1 MQLGVQLPEASG
13 MFAGVVTAEEQLSS
27 GRENGP
33 HRGGGAAAVAAV
45 LGGQGRRSGEGCV
58 HDDLPSSGPFGGTG
72 TDGASIG
79 DAGRSML
86 RDSRMAEPPLVRAH
100 GVTPGVPHLFRERS
114 TCDRTVTER

>member
-45 LGGQGRRSGEGCV
+45 VGGQGRRSGEGCV
-58 HDDLPSSGPFGGTG
+58 HDDLPSSGPFGER
-72 TDGASIG
+72 ALMVRRSVMLVVRCREP
-79 DAGRSML
+79 AGWPNRLSSVHM
-86 RDSRMAEPPLVRAH
+86 V
-100 GVTPGVPHLFRERS
+100 
-114 TCDRTVTER
+114 